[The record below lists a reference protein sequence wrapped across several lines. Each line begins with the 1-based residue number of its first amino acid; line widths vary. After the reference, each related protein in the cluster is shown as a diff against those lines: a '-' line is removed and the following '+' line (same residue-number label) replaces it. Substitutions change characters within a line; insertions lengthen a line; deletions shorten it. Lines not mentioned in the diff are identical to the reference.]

1 MINIGGDD
9 GATSGHF
16 IAYKLRGDV
25 LRQTRAKTF
34 ARMLVAKYF
43 AANPF
48 TAHIFANGDKF
59 HFRSHNTL
67 ARIMQLRHAFA

>member
-9 GATSGHF
+9 GATCGHF
-16 IAYKLRGDV
+16 VTDKLGRDV

-34 ARMLVAKYF
+34 TRMLVAKHF
-43 AANPF
+43 AANTL

-59 HFRSHNTL
+59 HFRGHNTL